1 MSPQRAY
8 LGMSA
13 FEPYLACH
21 GGMVTSSSV
30 FADAAARRPQRF
42 IRADEARQRE
52 LSLQRAQGL
61 ARDWHEYLAA
71 LEAAGKA

>member
-1 MSPQRAY
+1 
-8 LGMSA
+8 
-13 FEPYLACH
+13 
-21 GGMVTSSSV
+21 MVTSSSV